1 MNNQSHPY
9 PEIQLKDVLRVLD
22 KTIKEDNT
30 NKAIIFLGMLS
41 AFTEESQLNIT
52 LNAPSSAGKTYL
64 VKEIVKLFPKADC
77 IQFSNATPTAIFYGE
92 DAKVDKE
99 RKARIVDL
107 ERKILI
113 FMEQPDSRAQE
124 KIRAVLSHDQKEC
137 IYNITNRNKEGANRA
152 EKVIIRGYPASVFC
166 SANLGLD
173 EQEST
178 RAIMLSPEITETK
191 IEQAKQNIAALKA
204 DSKAYY
210 KEINE
215 DEERKALKRRIAAIR
230 DMHIDDIK
238 LRNTDKIL
246 AQFNALAGKQQAR
259 HTRDFTHLLDLIKS
273 VALLNIWHR
282 KENDEYYASDSDV
295 NEALALW
302 KDIAETQ
309 DSALIPY
316 IKCFYYDVI
325 LPAQK
330 YKVQKETIM
339 QKTSLSNLRRQR
351 IEKSLSRQEINAFY
365 RMRNGHAIADYK
377 LRRDILPALES
388 AGYIDMIPDEK
399 DKRQRLIIPLKGV
412 EKVD

>member
-1 MNNQSHPY
+1 MQIPQKSINRFKVLYKREFGVELTDEEAQKQGVAVMRLVAVRQMDKLMKGEKMSNQQHPY

-92 DAKVDKE
+92 DAKNDKE

-113 FMEQPDSRAQE
+113 FMEQPDSKAQE

-137 IYNITNRNKEGANRA
+137 VYNITNRNKEGANRA
-152 EKVIIRGYPASVFC
+152 EKVIIRGYPASIFC
-166 SANLGLD
+166 SANLSLD

-178 RAIMLSPEITETK
+178 RAIMLSPEMTATK

-210 KEINE
+210 KQINE
-215 DEERKALKRRIAAIR
+215 DEERKALKCRLVAIR
-230 DMHIDDIK
+230 DMH
-238 LRNTDKIL
+238 
-246 AQFNALAGKQQAR
+246 
-259 HTRDFTHLLDLIKS
+259 
-273 VALLNIWHR
+273 
-282 KENDEYYASDSDV
+282 
-295 NEALALW
+295 
-302 KDIAETQ
+302 
-309 DSALIPY
+309 
-316 IKCFYYDVI
+316 
-325 LPAQK
+325 
-330 YKVQKETIM
+330 
-339 QKTSLSNLRRQR
+339 
-351 IEKSLSRQEINAFY
+351 EIGRA
-365 RMRNGHAIADYK
+365 H
-377 LRRDILPALES
+377 
-388 AGYIDMIPDEK
+388 
-399 DKRQRLIIPLKGV
+399 V
-412 EKVD
+412 

>member
-1 MNNQSHPY
+1 MSNQQHPY

-92 DAKVDKE
+92 DAKNDKE

-113 FMEQPDSRAQE
+113 FMEQPDSKAQE

-152 EKVIIRGYPASVFC
+152 EKVIIRGYPASIFC
-166 SANLGLD
+166 SANLSLD

-178 RAIMLSPEITETK
+178 RAIMLSPEMTATK

-210 KEINE
+210 KQINE
-215 DEERKALKRRIAAIR
+215 DEERKALKRRVAAIR
-230 DMHIDDIK
+230 DMHVDDIK
-238 LRNTDKIL
+238 LRNVDSIL
-246 AQFNALAGKQQAR
+246 DQFNALAGKQQAR

-282 KENDEYYASDSDV
+282 KEDDGYFANDGDV
-295 NEALALW
+295 KEALSLW

-316 IKCFYYDVI
+316 IKCFYYDIV
-325 LPAQK
+325 LPAQRQK
-330 YKVQKETIM
+330 IQKE
-339 QKTSLSNLRRQR
+339 KTLQRMSLTSPRKQH
-351 IEKSLSRQEINAFY
+351 IDESLSRQEINAFY
-365 RMRNGHAIADYK
+365 RIRNGHAISDYK
-377 LRRDILPALES
+377 LRCNILPALES
-388 AGYIDMIPDEK
+388 AGYIEMVPNEK
-399 DKRQRLIIPLKGV
+399 DKRQRLVVPIKGI
-412 EKVD
+412 K

>member
-1 MNNQSHPY
+1 MSNNLHPY
-9 PEIQLKDVLRVLD
+9 PEIKLKDVLRVLD

-30 NKAIIFLGMLS
+30 NKAILFLGMLS

-64 VKEIVKLFPKADC
+64 VREVAKLFPKVDC
-77 IQFSNATPTAIFYGE
+77 IQFSNATPTAIFYNE
-92 DAKVDKE
+92 DAKTDRE

-113 FMEQPDSRAQE
+113 FMEQPDSKVQE

-137 IYNITNRNKEGANRA
+137 IYNLTNRNKEGANRA

-178 RAIMLSPEITETK
+178 RSIMLSPEITKTK
-191 IEQAKQNIAALKA
+191 IEQAKQNIALLKG

-210 KEINE
+210 KMINE
-215 DEERKALKRRIAAIR
+215 DEERNALKRRIAAIR
-230 DMHIDDIK
+230 DMRIDDVK
-238 LRNTDKIL
+238 LHDTTSML
-246 AQFNALAGKQQAR
+246 QEFNALAGKQQAR
-259 HTRDFTHLLDLIKS
+259 HTRDFTHFLDLIKS

-282 KENDEYYASDSDV
+282 KEEDGYYANQTDV
-295 NEALALW
+295 EEALNLW
-302 KDIAETQ
+302 RDIAETQ

-316 IKCFYYDVI
+316 VKCFYYDII

-330 YKVQKETIM
+330 QKIQKE
-339 QKTSLSNLRRQR
+339 KTLRKMSLGESRHQR
-351 IEKSLSRQEINAFY
+351 IEESLSRREINAFY
-365 RMRNGHAIADYK
+365 RMRNGHAMSDYK
-377 LRRDILPALES
+377 LRCNILPALES
-388 AGYIDMIPDEK
+388 AGYIEIIPDEK
-399 DKRQRLIIPLKGV
+399 DKRQRLIVPIKHN
-412 EKVD
+412 K